1 MKNIVKQYTHSV
13 AWSSVEAIIFQ
24 TILLIHQAAFFKVAT
39 IQLYGFTGTIFGLIY
54 FGVKLFDL
62 GLSRALMTFYH
73 NFSSSKRSC
82 IQFFAQQLLPNLIFC
97 CIMFIILWIAHV
109 FFNSYLTFSVDS
121 VLLALA
127 CGLALTESIKLV
139 LKRLLQLSY
148 NFRSIALSEIAFI
161 SSYQLALWSY
171 YFYYGSFNAPVII
184 GFCFVMSLG
193 EIIGLSMLTYWWYKD
208 LPDKEHDQPPI
219 TTTQIFKSRLLIYGH
234 SISKQFFSGN
244 ILIPL
249 FAYSYGL
256 EAAAV
261 LKLASYVTHSI
272 TAIIEKIIDP
282 SSSVLFAH
290 TKNASRKNRQKFFHL
305 VSNASWHIMVCIL
318 IFTIINSTKLF
329 SLSHATIAIAPCIIL
344 YFLIH
349 YGENFF
355 ITVEKFYIAHDR
367 AEFLI
372 ISAILNCIVA
382 LALFTYC
389 VSPLLALTLFLI
401 SRIIAFVILVYYLS
415 YLWNIRPRIYIAPR
429 YIIGSFSL
437 SILFYMSLEF
447 LTK

>member
-1 MKNIVKQYTHSV
+1 
-13 AWSSVEAIIFQ
+13 
-24 TILLIHQAAFFKVAT
+24 
-39 IQLYGFTGTIFGLIY
+39 
-54 FGVKLFDL
+54 
-62 GLSRALMTFYH
+62 
-73 NFSSSKRSC
+73 
-82 IQFFAQQLLPNLIFC
+82 
-97 CIMFIILWIAHV
+97 
-109 FFNSYLTFSVDS
+109 
-121 VLLALA
+121 
-127 CGLALTESIKLV
+127 
-139 LKRLLQLSY
+139 
-148 NFRSIALSEIAFI
+148 
-161 SSYQLALWSY
+161 
-171 YFYYGSFNAPVII
+171 
-184 GFCFVMSLG
+184 MSLG
-193 EIIGLSMLTYWWYKD
+193 EIIGLCLLTYWWYKA
-208 LPDKEHDQPPI
+208 LPDKEDNQPPI
-219 TTTQIFKSRLLIYGH
+219 APMHIFKSRLLIYGH

-249 FAYSYGL
+249 CAYSYGL

-290 TKNASRKNRQKFFHL
+290 TKNEPLENRQKFFHL
-305 VSNASWHIMVCIL
+305 VSNASWHIVVCIF

-355 ITVEKFYIAHDR
+355 IAIERFYIAHDR

-372 ISAILNCIVA
+372 ISAALNSIVA

-389 VSPLLALTLFLI
+389 VSPVLALTLFLI
-401 SRIIAFVILVYYLS
+401 SRIIAFVILVYYVS
-415 YLWNIRPRIYIAPR
+415 YLWNIRPRIRIVPR
-429 YIIGSFSL
+429 YILGSLSL